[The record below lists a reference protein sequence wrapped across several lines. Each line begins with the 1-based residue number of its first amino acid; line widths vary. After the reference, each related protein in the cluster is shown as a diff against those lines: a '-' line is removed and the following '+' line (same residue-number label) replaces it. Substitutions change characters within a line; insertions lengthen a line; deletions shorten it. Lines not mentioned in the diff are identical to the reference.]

1 MKAVFFDAGPVI
13 SLTMNN
19 LLWILPKLKEKFDGD
34 FYITQAVKN
43 EIVDFPLT
51 TKKFKF
57 EAIQVLE
64 LINNGVIKVA
74 DTREIRETTAHMLGV
89 ANRVFSA
96 HDHNINIVQYAEI
109 SILAAVK
116 QFQSNTVVIDEKTTR
131 LLAENPG
138 RLKDILKK
146 NLHTSIS
153 VNLDMLNEFKKFAR
167 GTNIIRSVELAVMAY
182 ELGLLDKYIY
192 NKNNYNY
199 GSEQLLDAVLWGIK
213 LKGCSVS
220 ESEIRRILKIESR

>member
-19 LLWILPKLKEKFDGD
+19 LLWILPKLKEHFDGE
-34 FYITQAVKN
+34 FCITQAVKN
-43 EIVDFPLT
+43 EVVDFPLT

-64 LINNGVIKVA
+64 LIDNGVINVA
-74 DTREIRETTAHMLGV
+74 DTREIRDTTARMLGV

-96 HDHNINIVQYAEI
+96 HNHNINILQYAEV

-131 LLAENPG
+131 LLSENPG
-138 RLKDILKK
+138 KLRDILKK
-146 NLHTSIS
+146 TLHTNIS
-153 VNLDMLNEFKKFAR
+153 VNLDMLNEFKRFVK
-167 GTNIIRSVELAVMAY
+167 GINIIRSVEIAVISY
-182 ELGLLDKYIY
+182 ELGVLDKYIY
-192 NKNNYNY
+192 NTNFKHS
-199 GSEQLLDAVLWGIK
+199 SEQLLDAVLWGIK

-220 ESEIRRILKIESR
+220 ENEIRRILKIESR